1 MATSGKKFRKRNYIT
16 LEAPVLYVDKSPV
29 WMDRHWPAKFF
40 SWLREEKMV
49 FTEIKMNKDRL
60 TLYFNTAKECTMF
73 GLKYDREKQ
82 KEIFRTSEWS

>member
-1 MATSGKKFRKRNYIT
+1 MARSGRKYIKI
-16 LEAPVLYVDKSPV
+16 EAPIMKIQGAYV
-29 WMDRHWPAKFF
+29 WMDRQWPEDFF
-40 SWLREEKMV
+40 SWLRKEKMV
-49 FTEIKMNKDRL
+49 FTEIKMNKDKL

>member
-1 MATSGKKFRKRNYIT
+1 MARAGRKYIKI
-16 LEAPVLYVDKSPV
+16 EAPIMKIQGAYV
-29 WMDRHWPAKFF
+29 WMDRQWPEDFF
-40 SWLREEKMV
+40 SWLRKEKMV
-49 FTEIKMNKDRL
+49 FTEIKMNKDKL

>member
-1 MATSGKKFRKRNYIT
+1 MARSGRKYIKI
-16 LEAPVLYVDKSPV
+16 EAPIMKISGAYV

-49 FTEIKMNKDRL
+49 FTELKMGNNKL
-60 TLYFNTAKECTMF
+60 TLCFKTAKECTMF

>member
-1 MATSGKKFRKRNYIT
+1 MAMSGRKHINI
-16 LEAPVLYVDKSPV
+16 EAPIMKISGAYI
-29 WMDRHWPAKFF
+29 WMDKHWPVDFF
-40 SWLREEKMV
+40 EWLRSEKLV
-49 FTEIKMNKDRL
+49 FTEVKLKTNKL